1 MLTST
6 RSARPR
12 ASATATA
19 ARGARGAS
27 GVRARAS
34 APPSILYPLD
44 FVYAR
49 AGVAQPTVKRIA
61 PPEIPE
67 PYRSLLVHESDMT
80 ITLERHFGGRVT
92 LRPLST
98 FTVGGNYFRRV
109 LLAQEYSGRPVE
121 MGAIRMK
128 LDVFS
133 PRIRALIHANEV
145 PLGRILRDGG
155 VDFKSVAKV
164 FLEITPNP
172 EMMGVFWMR
181 EPRTLYGR
189 QTEVMHHG
197 AKIGDIVEVLPL
209 V

>member
-6 RSARPR
+6 RTATRAARTRTAAGGRARP
-12 ASATATA
+12 SAN
-19 ARGARGAS
+19 G
-27 GVRARAS
+27 
-34 APPSILYPLD
+34 ILYPLD

-49 AGVAQPTVKRIA
+49 AGVPPPAVARVA
-61 PPEIPE
+61 PEDIPS
-67 PYRSLLVHESDMT
+67 PYHSLLVHAGDMT
-80 ITLERHFGGRVT
+80 ITLERHFGGRVV

-98 FTVGGNYFRRV
+98 FSLGQSYFRRV
-109 LLAQEYSGRPVE
+109 LLVQEYSGRPVE
-121 MGAIRMK
+121 MGAIRMR

-133 PRIRALIHANEV
+133 ARIQAQIRENVI
-145 PLGRILRDGG
+145 PLGRLLRDGG

-164 FLEITPNP
+164 FLAITPNP

-189 QTEVMHHG
+189 QTEVMYRG

>member
-12 ASATATA
+12 AAA
-19 ARGARGAS
+19 ARRVR
-27 GVRARAS
+27 VRASS
-34 APPSILYPLD
+34 APGILYPLD

-49 AGVAQPTVKRIA
+49 AGVAQPSVKRIA
-61 PPEIPE
+61 PPDIPE

-98 FTVGGNYFRRV
+98 FTVGGSYFRRV

-189 QTEVMHHG
+189 QTEVIHHG